1 MAQKHTTTVVIGAG
15 HSGLAMSY
23 RLRER
28 GIDHVV
34 LERGQIADSWRHG
47 RWDSLRLLT
56 PNWQAELPGAG
67 YSGTDPDGYL
77 TMPEVVDHIVDYARI
92 ASAPVVSS
100 TAVERVSA
108 IDGGYRVQTDA
119 GEWHAKTVVAATGA
133 CTLPNIP
140 ALADGVP
147 AGVRQL
153 SPLDYRS
160 PAMLDDGGVL
170 VVGAS
175 ASGVQLAEEIALSGR
190 RVVIS
195 TGEHVRM
202 PRTYRGHDIFWWM
215 HHAGVLDERYDEVD
229 DIVRARHV
237 PSPQLIGSPE
247 RRELHLG
254 TLQRHGVEVVGRLGM
269 IRDGVAL
276 FSGGLANVTRL
287 ADLKQER
294 LLDRFDEWALQ
305 SGQADGIPSH
315 RPEPVTVPAQPRL
328 KLDLVAEGI
337 STIIWATGFT
347 ADYSWLDV
355 PVVDRKGRVV
365 HDGGVTEAKG
375 LYVLGTS
382 LLRRRRSTYIN
393 GAAQDSD
400 DLAAHLDATLA
411 GDSRAARVPA

>member
-56 PNWQAELPGAG
+56 PNWQAELPGAR

-254 TLQRHGVEVVGRLGM
+254 TLQDHGVEVVGRLGM

-305 SGQADGIPSH
+305 SGRADGIPPH

>member
-1 MAQKHTTTVVIGAG
+1 MTRKHTTTVVIGAG

-34 LERGQIADSWRHG
+34 LERGQIAESWRHG

-56 PNWQAELPGAG
+56 PNWQADLPGSE
-67 YSGTDPDGYL
+67 YSGADPDGYL
-77 TMPEVVDHIVDYARI
+77 TMPEVVEHIVDYARF
-92 ASAPVVSS
+92 ADAPVVSS
-100 TAVERVSA
+100 TTVERVTVA
-108 IDGGYRVQTDA
+108 DDGYLVQTDG
-119 GEWHAKTVVAATGA
+119 GEWQARTVVAATGA
-133 CTLPNIP
+133 CTLPKVP
-140 ALADGVP
+140 GLAEGVP
-147 AGVRQL
+147 ASVRQL
-153 SPLDYRS
+153 TPLDYRS

-175 ASGVQLAEEIALSGR
+175 ASGVQLADEIALSGR

-202 PRTYRGHDIFWWM
+202 PRVYRGRDVFWWM

-229 DIVRARHV
+229 DIVRARSV

-247 RRELHLG
+247 RRELDLG
-254 TLQRHGVEVVGRLGM
+254 TLQRRGVEVVGRLGM

-276 FSGGLANVTRL
+276 FSGGLANVARL

-294 LLDRFDEWALQ
+294 LLNRFDEWAQ
-305 SGQADGIPSH
+305 QTGRADDIPPH

-328 KLDLVAEGI
+328 TLDLVAEGI
-337 STIIWATGFT
+337 STIVWATGFKP
-347 ADYSWLDV
+347 DYSWLDV
-355 PVVDRKGRVV
+355 PIVDRKGRVA
-365 HDGGVTEAKG
+365 HDGGVTAASG

-393 GAAQDSD
+393 GASQDSE
-400 DLAAHLDATLA
+400 DLATHLEATLA
-411 GDSRAARVPA
+411 GASLG